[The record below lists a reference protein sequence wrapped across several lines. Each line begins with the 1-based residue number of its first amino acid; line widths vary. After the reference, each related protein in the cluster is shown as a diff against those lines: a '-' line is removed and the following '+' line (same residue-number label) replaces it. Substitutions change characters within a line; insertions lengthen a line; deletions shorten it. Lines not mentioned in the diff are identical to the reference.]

1 MLDASYED
9 ERYGEARNTW
19 EIGKTLGLYSQNDE
33 EVIKALVVAHE
44 NREEN
49 VKNNVKSRGKKGR
62 NKNN

>member
-49 VKNNVKSRGKKGR
+49 VKNVKSRGKKGR